1 MIEIICNKD
10 DSDKSEKNPKDKGVS
25 IRRPK
30 NIKQIGDVS
39 SDKKIY
45 IEDYAF
51 TYINSI
57 AYNNPE
63 EEQAGVLLGELMKEG
78 TEKCVFVKG
87 VIKASLMNTSETGI
101 YFNESVWNKIYSDTE
116 KYFPDLS
123 VVGWYAIMPQVT
135 DERMARLRKL
145 HLDNFAG
152 NMKTL
157 YLVDTAK
164 KEEHFYLYE
173 NGSLKRQ
180 KGYVCFYERN
190 YEMQEYML
198 ERSEKKS
205 CEDAKTDRVVKNI
218 RNVIREKE
226 ELKEQRKNGGFM
238 YGVSA
243 FLVVV
248 IIVIGINL
256 INNYE
261 HMKHLNQSVDNLMN
275 QLEGNIDG
283 DDVRTTNADAAPAAD
298 GDDDGNA
305 IKVNKL
311 SGDVYPTESIST
323 GNTGS
328 ASKNDTGISRN
339 DDAGKN
345 DNNTQNGSQND
356 SQNSSQNSGQNT
368 AGTAAEASSVDISG
382 GQGSDDDN
390 TDSFVPADSSNS
402 SSSDNNNVPAGNYST
417 YTVKSGDTL
426 MGICKRHYGTTTK
439 YTEVMQ
445 YNGLSDSNVLYIG
458 QEIKL
463 PD

>member
-10 DSDKSEKNPKDKGVS
+10 DSDKSEENPKDNNTC

-39 SDKKIY
+39 SDKRIY

-57 AYNNPE
+57 AYNSPQ
-63 EEQAGVLLGELMKEG
+63 EEQAGVLLGELAKEG
-78 TEKCVFVKG
+78 NERCVFVKG
-87 VIKASLMNTSETGI
+87 VIKAALGDTLDTGI
-101 YFNESVWNKIYSDTE
+101 YFNENIWNKIYSDTE

-123 VVGWYAIMPQVT
+123 VVGWFAVMPEVT
-135 DERMARLRKL
+135 DERMARLKKL

-157 YLVDTAK
+157 YLVDTVE

-173 NGSLKRQ
+173 NGTLKRQ

-205 CEDAKTDRVVKNI
+205 CEDASDDRVIRNI

-226 ELKEQRKNGGFM
+226 ELKEQRKSGSFM

-256 INNYE
+256 MNNYE
-261 HMKHLNQSVDNLMN
+261 KMRRLNQSVDNLMN
-275 QLEGNIDG
+275 QLEGNERGGQDG
-283 DDVRTTNADAAPAAD
+283 DDNGVRDSEAS
-298 GDDDGNA
+298 GDISVDGNA
-305 IKVNKL
+305 IKVNRL
-311 SGDVYPTESIST
+311 SGDVYPLEENSTSDKTERETESDNKAASETTQAISESET
-323 GNTGS
+323 D
-328 ASKNDTGISRN
+328 ASV
-339 DDAGKN
+339 
-345 DNNTQNGSQND
+345 
-356 SQNSSQNSGQNT
+356 
-368 AGTAAEASSVDISG
+368 SSVK
-382 GQGSDDDN
+382 
-390 TDSFVPADSSNS
+390 TDS
-402 SSSDNNNVPAGNYST
+402 YSM
-417 YTVKSGDTL
+417 YTVKQGDTL
-426 MGICKRHYGTTTK
+426 MGICKRYYGTTTK
-439 YTEVMQ
+439 YQEVMQ
-445 YNGLSDSNVLYIG
+445 YNGLDDSDMLYIG
-458 QEIKL
+458 QQIKL
-463 PD
+463 PE

>member
-10 DSDKSEKNPKDKGVS
+10 DSDKSEENPKDNNTC

-57 AYNNPE
+57 AYNSPQ
-63 EEQAGVLLGELMKEG
+63 EEQAGVLLGELAKEG
-78 TEKCVFVKG
+78 NERCVFVKG
-87 VIKASLMNTSETGI
+87 VIKAALGDTSDTGI
-101 YFNESVWNKIYSDTE
+101 YFNENIWNKIYSDTE

-123 VVGWYAIMPQVT
+123 VVGWFAVMPEVT
-135 DERMARLRKL
+135 DERMARLKKL

-157 YLVDTAK
+157 YLVDTVE

-173 NGSLKRQ
+173 NGTLKRQ

-205 CEDAKTDRVVKNI
+205 CEDASDDRVIRNI

-226 ELKEQRKNGGFM
+226 ELKEQRKSGSFM

-256 INNYE
+256 MNNYE
-261 HMKHLNQSVDNLMN
+261 KMRRLNQSVDNLMN
-275 QLEGNIDG
+275 QLEGNERGGQDG
-283 DDVRTTNADAAPAAD
+283 DDNGVHDSEAS
-298 GDDDGNA
+298 GDISVDGNA
-305 IKVNKL
+305 IKVNRL
-311 SGDVYPTESIST
+311 SGDVYPLEENSTSDKTERETETDNKAASETTQAISESET
-323 GNTGS
+323 D
-328 ASKNDTGISRN
+328 ASV
-339 DDAGKN
+339 
-345 DNNTQNGSQND
+345 
-356 SQNSSQNSGQNT
+356 
-368 AGTAAEASSVDISG
+368 SSVK
-382 GQGSDDDN
+382 
-390 TDSFVPADSSNS
+390 TDS
-402 SSSDNNNVPAGNYST
+402 YSM
-417 YTVKSGDTL
+417 YTVKQGDTL
-426 MGICKRHYGTTTK
+426 MGICKRYYGTTTK
-439 YTEVMQ
+439 YQEVMQ
-445 YNGLSDSNVLYIG
+445 YNGLDDSDMLYIG
-458 QEIKL
+458 QQIKL
-463 PD
+463 PE

>member
-10 DSDKSEKNPKDKGVS
+10 DSDKSEENPKDNNTC

-57 AYNNPE
+57 AYNSPQ
-63 EEQAGVLLGELMKEG
+63 EEQAGVLLGELAKEG
-78 TEKCVFVKG
+78 NERCVFVKG
-87 VIKASLMNTSETGI
+87 VIKAALGDTSDTGI
-101 YFNESVWNKIYSDTE
+101 YFNENIWNKIYLDTE

-123 VVGWYAIMPQVT
+123 VVGWFAVMPEVT
-135 DERMARLRKL
+135 DERMARLKKL

-157 YLVDTAK
+157 YLVDTVE

-173 NGSLKRQ
+173 NGTLKRQ

-205 CEDAKTDRVVKNI
+205 CEDASDDRVIRNI

-226 ELKEQRKNGGFM
+226 ELKEQRKSGSFM

-256 INNYE
+256 MNNYE
-261 HMKHLNQSVDNLMN
+261 KMKRLNQSVDNLMN
-275 QLEGNIDG
+275 QLEGNERGGQDG
-283 DDVRTTNADAAPAAD
+283 DDNGVHDAEAS
-298 GDDDGNA
+298 GDISVDGNA
-305 IKVNKL
+305 IKVNRL
-311 SGDVYPTESIST
+311 SGDVYPLEENSTSDKTERKTESDNKAASETTQAISESET
-323 GNTGS
+323 
-328 ASKNDTGISRN
+328 DTSV
-339 DDAGKN
+339 
-345 DNNTQNGSQND
+345 
-356 SQNSSQNSGQNT
+356 
-368 AGTAAEASSVDISG
+368 SSVK
-382 GQGSDDDN
+382 
-390 TDSFVPADSSNS
+390 TDS
-402 SSSDNNNVPAGNYST
+402 YSM
-417 YTVKSGDTL
+417 YTVKQGDTL
-426 MGICKRHYGTTTK
+426 MGICKRYYGTTTK
-439 YTEVMQ
+439 YQEVMQ
-445 YNGLSDSNVLYIG
+445 YNGLDDSDMLYIG
-458 QEIKL
+458 QQIKL
-463 PD
+463 PE

>member
-1 MIEIICNKD
+1 MEEDMIEIICNKD
-10 DSDKSEKNPKDKGVS
+10 DSDKSEENPKDNNTC

-57 AYNNPE
+57 AYNSPQ
-63 EEQAGVLLGELMKEG
+63 EEQAGVLLGELAKEG
-78 TEKCVFVKG
+78 NERCVFVKG
-87 VIKASLMNTSETGI
+87 VIKAALGDTSDTGI
-101 YFNESVWNKIYSDTE
+101 YFNENIWNKIYSDTE

-123 VVGWYAIMPQVT
+123 VVGWFAVMPEVT
-135 DERMARLRKL
+135 DERMARLKKL

-157 YLVDTAK
+157 YLVDTVE

-173 NGSLKRQ
+173 NGTLKRQ

-205 CEDAKTDRVVKNI
+205 CEDASDDRVIRNI

-226 ELKEQRKNGGFM
+226 ELKEQRKSGSFM

-256 INNYE
+256 MNNYE
-261 HMKHLNQSVDNLMN
+261 KMKRLNQSVDNLMN
-275 QLEGNIDG
+275 QLEGNERGGQDG
-283 DDVRTTNADAAPAAD
+283 DDNGVHDSEASGDISVD
-298 GDDDGNA
+298 GDA
-305 IKVNKL
+305 IKVNRL
-311 SGDVYPTESIST
+311 SGDVYPLEENSTSDKTERET
-323 GNTGS
+323 
-328 ASKNDTGISRN
+328 
-339 DDAGKN
+339 
-345 DNNTQNGSQND
+345 
-356 SQNSSQNSGQNT
+356 
-368 AGTAAEASSVDISG
+368 V
-382 GQGSDDDN
+382 
-390 TDSFVPADSSNS
+390 
-402 SSSDNNNVPAGNYST
+402 SDNNAASETTQAISESETDASVSSVKIDSYSM
-417 YTVKSGDTL
+417 YTVKQGDTL
-426 MGICKRHYGTTTK
+426 MGICKRYYGTTTK
-439 YTEVMQ
+439 YQEVMQ
-445 YNGLSDSNVLYIG
+445 YNGLDDRDMLYIG
-458 QEIKL
+458 QQIKL
-463 PD
+463 PE

>member
-10 DSDKSEKNPKDKGVS
+10 DSDKSEENPKDNNTC

-57 AYNNPE
+57 AYNSPQ
-63 EEQAGVLLGELMKEG
+63 EEQAGVLLGELAKEG
-78 TEKCVFVKG
+78 NERCVFVKG
-87 VIKASLMNTSETGI
+87 VIKAALGDTSDTGI
-101 YFNESVWNKIYSDTE
+101 YFNENIWNKIYSDTE

-123 VVGWYAIMPQVT
+123 VVGWFAVMPEVT
-135 DERMARLRKL
+135 DERMARLKKL

-157 YLVDTAK
+157 YLVDTVE

-173 NGSLKRQ
+173 NGTLKRQ

-205 CEDAKTDRVVKNI
+205 CEDASDDRVIRNI

-226 ELKEQRKNGGFM
+226 ELKEQRKSGSFM

-256 INNYE
+256 MNNYE
-261 HMKHLNQSVDNLMN
+261 KMRRLNQSVDNLMN
-275 QLEGNIDG
+275 QLEGNERGGQDG
-283 DDVRTTNADAAPAAD
+283 DDNGVRDSEAS
-298 GDDDGNA
+298 GDISVDGNA
-305 IKVNKL
+305 IKVNRL
-311 SGDVYPTESIST
+311 SGDVYPLEENSTSDKTERET
-323 GNTGS
+323 
-328 ASKNDTGISRN
+328 
-339 DDAGKN
+339 
-345 DNNTQNGSQND
+345 
-356 SQNSSQNSGQNT
+356 
-368 AGTAAEASSVDISG
+368 E
-382 GQGSDDDN
+382 
-390 TDSFVPADSSNS
+390 
-402 SSSDNNNVPAGNYST
+402 SDNNAASETTQAISETETDASVSSVKTDSYSM
-417 YTVKSGDTL
+417 YTVKQGDTL
-426 MGICKRHYGTTTK
+426 MGICKRYYGTTTK
-439 YTEVMQ
+439 YQEVMQ
-445 YNGLSDSNVLYIG
+445 YNGLDDSDMLYIG
-458 QEIKL
+458 QQIKL
-463 PD
+463 PE

>member
-10 DSDKSEKNPKDKGVS
+10 DSDKSEENPKDNNTC

-57 AYNNPE
+57 AYNSPQ
-63 EEQAGVLLGELMKEG
+63 EEQAGVLLGELAKEG
-78 TEKCVFVKG
+78 NERCVFVKG
-87 VIKASLMNTSETGI
+87 VIKAALGDTSDTGI
-101 YFNESVWNKIYSDTE
+101 YFNENIWNKIYSDTE

-123 VVGWYAIMPQVT
+123 VVGWFAVMPEVT
-135 DERMARLRKL
+135 DERMARLKKL

-157 YLVDTAK
+157 YLVDTVE

-173 NGSLKRQ
+173 NGTLKRQ

-205 CEDAKTDRVVKNI
+205 FGEAAEGRVIRKI

-226 ELKEQRKNGGFM
+226 ELKEQRKSGSFM

-256 INNYE
+256 MNNYE
-261 HMKHLNQSVDNLMN
+261 KMRRLNQSVDNLMN
-275 QLEGNIDG
+275 QLEGNERGGQDG
-283 DDVRTTNADAAPAAD
+283 DDNGVHDSEAS
-298 GDDDGNA
+298 GDISVDGNA
-305 IKVNKL
+305 IKVNRL
-311 SGDVYPTESIST
+311 SGDVYPLEENSTSDKTERETESDNKAASETTQAISESET
-323 GNTGS
+323 D
-328 ASKNDTGISRN
+328 ASV
-339 DDAGKN
+339 
-345 DNNTQNGSQND
+345 
-356 SQNSSQNSGQNT
+356 
-368 AGTAAEASSVDISG
+368 SSVK
-382 GQGSDDDN
+382 
-390 TDSFVPADSSNS
+390 TDS
-402 SSSDNNNVPAGNYST
+402 YSM
-417 YTVKSGDTL
+417 YTVKQGDTL
-426 MGICKRHYGTTTK
+426 MGICKRYYGTTTK
-439 YTEVMQ
+439 YQEVMQ
-445 YNGLSDSNVLYIG
+445 YNGLDDSDMLYIG
-458 QEIKL
+458 QQIKL
-463 PD
+463 PE

>member
-10 DSDKSEKNPKDKGVS
+10 DSDKSEENPKDNNTC

-57 AYNNPE
+57 AYNSPQ
-63 EEQAGVLLGELMKEG
+63 EEQAGVLLGELAKEG
-78 TEKCVFVKG
+78 NERCVFVKG
-87 VIKASLMNTSETGI
+87 VIKAALGDTSDTGI
-101 YFNESVWNKIYSDTE
+101 YFNENIWNKIYSDTE

-123 VVGWYAIMPQVT
+123 VVGWFAVMPEVT
-135 DERMARLRKL
+135 DERMARLKKL

-157 YLVDTAK
+157 YLVDTVE

-173 NGSLKRQ
+173 NGTLKRQ

-205 CEDAKTDRVVKNI
+205 CEDASDDRVIRNI

-226 ELKEQRKNGGFM
+226 ELKEQRKSGSFM

-256 INNYE
+256 MNNYE
-261 HMKHLNQSVDNLMN
+261 KMRRLNQSVDNLMN
-275 QLEGNIDG
+275 QLEGNERGGQDG
-283 DDVRTTNADAAPAAD
+283 DDNGVHDSEAS
-298 GDDDGNA
+298 GDISVDGNA
-305 IKVNKL
+305 IKVNRL
-311 SGDVYPTESIST
+311 SGDVYPLEENSTSDKTERET
-323 GNTGS
+323 ET
-328 ASKNDTGISRN
+328 
-339 DDAGKN
+339 
-345 DNNTQNGSQND
+345 DNK
-356 SQNSSQNSGQNT
+356 
-368 AGTAAEASSVDISG
+368 ASSETTQAISE
-382 GQGSDDDN
+382 SETDASVSSVK
-390 TDSFVPADSSNS
+390 TDS
-402 SSSDNNNVPAGNYST
+402 YSM
-417 YTVKSGDTL
+417 YTVKQGDTL
-426 MGICKRHYGTTTK
+426 MGICKRYYGTTTK
-439 YTEVMQ
+439 YQEVMQ
-445 YNGLSDSNVLYIG
+445 YNGLDDSDMLYIG
-458 QEIKL
+458 QQIKL
-463 PD
+463 PE

>member
-10 DSDKSEKNPKDKGVS
+10 DSDKSEENPKDNNTC

-57 AYNNPE
+57 AYNSPQ
-63 EEQAGVLLGELMKEG
+63 EEQAGVLLGELAKEG
-78 TEKCVFVKG
+78 NERCVFVKG
-87 VIKASLMNTSETGI
+87 VIKAALGDTSDTGI
-101 YFNESVWNKIYSDTE
+101 YFNENIWNKIYSDTE

-123 VVGWYAIMPQVT
+123 VVGWFAVMPEVT
-135 DERMARLRKL
+135 DERMARLKKL

-157 YLVDTAK
+157 YLVDTVE

-173 NGSLKRQ
+173 NGTLKRQ

-205 CEDAKTDRVVKNI
+205 CEDASDDRVIRNI

-226 ELKEQRKNGGFM
+226 ELKEQRKSGSFM

-256 INNYE
+256 MNNYE
-261 HMKHLNQSVDNLMN
+261 KMRRLNKSVDNLMN
-275 QLEGNIDG
+275 QLEGNERGGQDG
-283 DDVRTTNADAAPAAD
+283 DDNGVHDSEAS
-298 GDDDGNA
+298 GDISVDGNA
-305 IKVNKL
+305 IKVNRL
-311 SGDVYPTESIST
+311 SGDVYPLEENSTSDKTERETESDNKAASETTQAISESET
-323 GNTGS
+323 D
-328 ASKNDTGISRN
+328 ASV
-339 DDAGKN
+339 
-345 DNNTQNGSQND
+345 
-356 SQNSSQNSGQNT
+356 
-368 AGTAAEASSVDISG
+368 SSVK
-382 GQGSDDDN
+382 
-390 TDSFVPADSSNS
+390 TDS
-402 SSSDNNNVPAGNYST
+402 YSM
-417 YTVKSGDTL
+417 YTVKQGDTL
-426 MGICKRHYGTTTK
+426 MGICKRYYGTTTK
-439 YTEVMQ
+439 YQEVMQ
-445 YNGLSDSNVLYIG
+445 YNGLDDRDMLYIG
-458 QEIKL
+458 QQIKL
-463 PD
+463 PE

>member
-10 DSDKSEKNPKDKGVS
+10 DSDKSEENPKDNNTC

-57 AYNNPE
+57 AYNSPQ
-63 EEQAGVLLGELMKEG
+63 EEQAGVLLGELAKEG
-78 TEKCVFVKG
+78 NERCVFVKG
-87 VIKASLMNTSETGI
+87 VIKAALGDTSDTGI
-101 YFNESVWNKIYSDTE
+101 YFNENIWNKIYSDTE

-123 VVGWYAIMPQVT
+123 VVGWFAVMPEVT
-135 DERMARLRKL
+135 DERMARLKKL

-157 YLVDTAK
+157 YLVDTVE

-173 NGSLKRQ
+173 NGTLKRQ

-205 CEDAKTDRVVKNI
+205 CEDASDDRVIRNI

-226 ELKEQRKNGGFM
+226 ELKEQRKSGSFM

-256 INNYE
+256 MNNYE
-261 HMKHLNQSVDNLMN
+261 KMKRLNQSVDNLMN
-275 QLEGNIDG
+275 QLEGNERGGQDG
-283 DDVRTTNADAAPAAD
+283 DDNGVHDSEAS
-298 GDDDGNA
+298 GDISVDGNA
-305 IKVNKL
+305 IKVNRL
-311 SGDVYPTESIST
+311 SGDVYPLEEKSTSDKTEKETESDNKAAFETTQAISESET
-323 GNTGS
+323 D
-328 ASKNDTGISRN
+328 ASV
-339 DDAGKN
+339 
-345 DNNTQNGSQND
+345 
-356 SQNSSQNSGQNT
+356 
-368 AGTAAEASSVDISG
+368 SSVK
-382 GQGSDDDN
+382 
-390 TDSFVPADSSNS
+390 TDS
-402 SSSDNNNVPAGNYST
+402 YSM
-417 YTVKSGDTL
+417 YTVKQGDTL
-426 MGICKRHYGTTTK
+426 MGICKRYYGTTTK
-439 YTEVMQ
+439 YQEVMQ
-445 YNGLSDSNVLYIG
+445 YNGLDDSDMLYIG
-458 QEIKL
+458 QQIKL
-463 PD
+463 PE

>member
-10 DSDKSEKNPKDKGVS
+10 DSDKSEENPKDNNTC

-57 AYNNPE
+57 AYNSPQ
-63 EEQAGVLLGELMKEG
+63 EEQAGVLLGELAKEG
-78 TEKCVFVKG
+78 NERCVFVKG
-87 VIKASLMNTSETGI
+87 VIKAALGDTSDTGI
-101 YFNESVWNKIYSDTE
+101 YFNENIWNKIYSDTE

-123 VVGWYAIMPQVT
+123 VVGWFAVMPEVT
-135 DERMARLRKL
+135 DERMARLKKL

-157 YLVDTAK
+157 YLVDTVE

-173 NGSLKRQ
+173 NGTLKRQ

-205 CEDAKTDRVVKNI
+205 CEDASDDRVIRNI

-226 ELKEQRKNGGFM
+226 ELKEQRKSGSFM

-248 IIVIGINL
+248 IIVIGINFM
-256 INNYE
+256 NNYE
-261 HMKHLNQSVDNLMN
+261 KMKRLNQSVDNLMN
-275 QLEGNIDG
+275 QLEGNERGGQDG
-283 DDVRTTNADAAPAAD
+283 DDNGVHDSEAS
-298 GDDDGNA
+298 GDISVDGNA
-305 IKVNKL
+305 IKVNRL
-311 SGDVYPTESIST
+311 SGDVYPLEENSTSDKTERETETDNKAASETTQAISESET
-323 GNTGS
+323 D
-328 ASKNDTGISRN
+328 ASV
-339 DDAGKN
+339 
-345 DNNTQNGSQND
+345 
-356 SQNSSQNSGQNT
+356 
-368 AGTAAEASSVDISG
+368 SSVK
-382 GQGSDDDN
+382 
-390 TDSFVPADSSNS
+390 TDS
-402 SSSDNNNVPAGNYST
+402 YSM
-417 YTVKSGDTL
+417 YTVKQGDTL
-426 MGICKRHYGTTTK
+426 MGICKRYYGTTTK
-439 YTEVMQ
+439 YQEVMQ
-445 YNGLSDSNVLYIG
+445 YNGLDDSDMLYIG
-458 QEIKL
+458 QQIKL
-463 PD
+463 PE

>member
-1 MIEIICNKD
+1 MEEDMIEIICNKD
-10 DSDKSEKNPKDKGVS
+10 DSDKSEENPKDNNTC

-57 AYNNPE
+57 AYNSPQ
-63 EEQAGVLLGELMKEG
+63 EEQAGVLLGELAKEG
-78 TEKCVFVKG
+78 NERCVFVKG
-87 VIKASLMNTSETGI
+87 VIKAALGDTSDTGI
-101 YFNESVWNKIYSDTE
+101 YFNENIWNKIYSDTE

-123 VVGWYAIMPQVT
+123 VVGWFAVMPEVT
-135 DERMARLRKL
+135 DERMARLKKL

-157 YLVDTAK
+157 YLVDTVE

-173 NGSLKRQ
+173 NGTLKRQ

-205 CEDAKTDRVVKNI
+205 CEDASDDRVIRNI

-226 ELKEQRKNGGFM
+226 ELKEQRKSGSFM

-256 INNYE
+256 MNNYE
-261 HMKHLNQSVDNLMN
+261 KMKRLNQSVDNLMN
-275 QLEGNIDG
+275 QLEGNERGGQDG
-283 DDVRTTNADAAPAAD
+283 DDNGVHDSEASGDISVD
-298 GDDDGNA
+298 GDA
-305 IKVNKL
+305 IKVNRL
-311 SGDVYPTESIST
+311 SGDVYPLEENSTSDKTERETESDNKAASETTQAISESET
-323 GNTGS
+323 D
-328 ASKNDTGISRN
+328 ASV
-339 DDAGKN
+339 
-345 DNNTQNGSQND
+345 
-356 SQNSSQNSGQNT
+356 
-368 AGTAAEASSVDISG
+368 SSVK
-382 GQGSDDDN
+382 
-390 TDSFVPADSSNS
+390 TDS
-402 SSSDNNNVPAGNYST
+402 YSM
-417 YTVKSGDTL
+417 YTVKQGDTL
-426 MGICKRHYGTTTK
+426 MGICKRYYGTTTK
-439 YTEVMQ
+439 YQEVMQ
-445 YNGLSDSNVLYIG
+445 YNGLDDRDMLYIG
-458 QEIKL
+458 QQIKL
-463 PD
+463 PE

>member
-1 MIEIICNKD
+1 MEEDMIEIICNKD
-10 DSDKSEKNPKDKGVS
+10 DSDKSEENPKDNNTC

-57 AYNNPE
+57 AYNSPQ
-63 EEQAGVLLGELMKEG
+63 EEQAGVLLGELAKEG
-78 TEKCVFVKG
+78 NERCVFVKG
-87 VIKASLMNTSETGI
+87 VIKAALGDTSDTGI
-101 YFNESVWNKIYSDTE
+101 YFNENIWNKIYSDTE

-123 VVGWYAIMPQVT
+123 VVGWFAVMPEVT
-135 DERMARLRKL
+135 DERMARLKKL

-157 YLVDTAK
+157 YLVDTVE

-173 NGSLKRQ
+173 NGTLKRQ

-205 CEDAKTDRVVKNI
+205 CEDASDDRVIRNI

-226 ELKEQRKNGGFM
+226 ELKEQRKSGSFM

-256 INNYE
+256 MNNYE
-261 HMKHLNQSVDNLMN
+261 KMRRLNQSVDNLMN
-275 QLEGNIDG
+275 QLEGNERGGQDG
-283 DDVRTTNADAAPAAD
+283 DDNGVHDSEAS
-298 GDDDGNA
+298 GDISVDGNA
-305 IKVNKL
+305 IKVNRL
-311 SGDVYPTESIST
+311 SGDVYPLEENSTSDKTERET
-323 GNTGS
+323 
-328 ASKNDTGISRN
+328 
-339 DDAGKN
+339 
-345 DNNTQNGSQND
+345 
-356 SQNSSQNSGQNT
+356 
-368 AGTAAEASSVDISG
+368 E
-382 GQGSDDDN
+382 
-390 TDSFVPADSSNS
+390 
-402 SSSDNNNVPAGNYST
+402 SDNNAASETTQAISESETDASVSSVKTDSYSM
-417 YTVKSGDTL
+417 YTVKQGDTL
-426 MGICKRHYGTTTK
+426 MGICKRYYGTTTK
-439 YTEVMQ
+439 YQEVMQ
-445 YNGLSDSNVLYIG
+445 YNGLDDSNMLYIG
-458 QEIKL
+458 QQIKL
-463 PD
+463 PE

>member
-10 DSDKSEKNPKDKGVS
+10 DSDKSEENPKDNNTC

-57 AYNNPE
+57 AYNSPQ
-63 EEQAGVLLGELMKEG
+63 EEQAGVLLGELAKEG
-78 TEKCVFVKG
+78 NERCVFVKG
-87 VIKASLMNTSETGI
+87 VIKAALGDTSDTGI
-101 YFNESVWNKIYSDTE
+101 YFNENIWNKIYSDTE

-123 VVGWYAIMPQVT
+123 VVGWFAVMPEVT
-135 DERMARLRKL
+135 DERMARLKKL

-157 YLVDTAK
+157 YLVDTVE

-173 NGSLKRQ
+173 NGTLKRQ

-205 CEDAKTDRVVKNI
+205 CEDASDDRVIRNI

-226 ELKEQRKNGGFM
+226 ELKEQRKSGSFM

-256 INNYE
+256 MNNYE
-261 HMKHLNQSVDNLMN
+261 KMKRLNQSVDNLMN
-275 QLEGNIDG
+275 QLEGNERGGQDG
-283 DDVRTTNADAAPAAD
+283 DDNGVHDSEAS
-298 GDDDGNA
+298 GDISVDGNA
-305 IKVNKL
+305 IKVNRL
-311 SGDVYPTESIST
+311 SGDVYPLEENSTSDKTERETESENKAASETTQAISESET
-323 GNTGS
+323 D
-328 ASKNDTGISRN
+328 ASV
-339 DDAGKN
+339 
-345 DNNTQNGSQND
+345 
-356 SQNSSQNSGQNT
+356 
-368 AGTAAEASSVDISG
+368 SSVK
-382 GQGSDDDN
+382 
-390 TDSFVPADSSNS
+390 TDS
-402 SSSDNNNVPAGNYST
+402 YSM
-417 YTVKSGDTL
+417 YTVKQGDTL
-426 MGICKRHYGTTTK
+426 MGICKRYYGTTTK
-439 YTEVMQ
+439 YQEVMQ
-445 YNGLSDSNVLYIG
+445 YNGLDDSDMLYIG
-458 QEIKL
+458 QQIKL
-463 PD
+463 PE

>member
-10 DSDKSEKNPKDKGVS
+10 DSDKSEENPKDNNTC

-57 AYNNPE
+57 AYNSPQ
-63 EEQAGVLLGELMKEG
+63 EEQAGVLLGELAKEG
-78 TEKCVFVKG
+78 NERCVFVKG
-87 VIKASLMNTSETGI
+87 VIKAALGDTSDTGI
-101 YFNESVWNKIYSDTE
+101 YFNENIWNKIYSDTE

-123 VVGWYAIMPQVT
+123 VVGWFAVMPEVT
-135 DERMARLRKL
+135 DERMARLKKL

-157 YLVDTAK
+157 YLVDTVE

-173 NGSLKRQ
+173 NGTLKRQ

-205 CEDAKTDRVVKNI
+205 CEDASDDRVIRNI

-226 ELKEQRKNGGFM
+226 ELKEQRKSGSFM

-256 INNYE
+256 MNNYE
-261 HMKHLNQSVDNLMN
+261 KMRRLNQSVDNLMN
-275 QLEGNIDG
+275 QLEGNERGGQDEDDNGVHDSEASG
-283 DDVRTTNADAAPAAD
+283 DISV
-298 GDDDGNA
+298 DGNA
-305 IKVNKL
+305 IKVNRL
-311 SGDVYPTESIST
+311 SGDVYPLEENSTSDKTERETESENKAASETTQAISESET
-323 GNTGS
+323 D
-328 ASKNDTGISRN
+328 ASV
-339 DDAGKN
+339 
-345 DNNTQNGSQND
+345 
-356 SQNSSQNSGQNT
+356 
-368 AGTAAEASSVDISG
+368 SSVK
-382 GQGSDDDN
+382 
-390 TDSFVPADSSNS
+390 TDS
-402 SSSDNNNVPAGNYST
+402 YSM
-417 YTVKSGDTL
+417 YTVKQGDTL
-426 MGICKRHYGTTTK
+426 MGICKRYYGTTTK
-439 YTEVMQ
+439 YQEVMQ
-445 YNGLSDSNVLYIG
+445 YNGLDDSDMLYIG
-458 QEIKL
+458 QQIKL
-463 PD
+463 PE

>member
-10 DSDKSEKNPKDKGVS
+10 DSDKSEENPKDNNTC

-57 AYNNPE
+57 AYNSPQ
-63 EEQAGVLLGELMKEG
+63 EEQAGVLLGELAKEG
-78 TEKCVFVKG
+78 NERCVFVKG
-87 VIKASLMNTSETGI
+87 VIKAALGDTSDTGI
-101 YFNESVWNKIYSDTE
+101 YFNENIWNKIYSDTE

-123 VVGWYAIMPQVT
+123 VVGWFAVMPEVT
-135 DERMARLRKL
+135 DERMARLKKL

-157 YLVDTAK
+157 YLVDTVE

-173 NGSLKRQ
+173 NGTLKRQ

-205 CEDAKTDRVVKNI
+205 CEDASDDRVIRNI

-226 ELKEQRKNGGFM
+226 ELKEQRKSGSFM

-256 INNYE
+256 MNNYE
-261 HMKHLNQSVDNLMN
+261 KMRRLNQSVDNLMN
-275 QLEGNIDG
+275 QLEGNERGGQDG
-283 DDVRTTNADAAPAAD
+283 DDNGVHDSEAS
-298 GDDDGNA
+298 GDISVDGNA
-305 IKVNKL
+305 IKVNRL
-311 SGDVYPTESIST
+311 SGDVYPLEENSTSDKTERETESDNKAASET
-323 GNTGS
+323 TQALSES
-328 ASKNDTGISRN
+328 AT
-339 DDAGKN
+339 DA
-345 DNNTQNGSQND
+345 SV
-356 SQNSSQNSGQNT
+356 
-368 AGTAAEASSVDISG
+368 SSVK
-382 GQGSDDDN
+382 
-390 TDSFVPADSSNS
+390 TDS
-402 SSSDNNNVPAGNYST
+402 YSM
-417 YTVKSGDTL
+417 YTVKQGDTL
-426 MGICKRHYGTTTK
+426 MGICKRYYGTTTK
-439 YTEVMQ
+439 YQEVMQ
-445 YNGLSDSNVLYIG
+445 YNGLDDRDMLYIG
-458 QEIKL
+458 QQIKL
-463 PD
+463 PE

>member
-1 MIEIICNKD
+1 MEEDMIEIICNKD
-10 DSDKSEKNPKDKGVS
+10 DSDKSEENPKDNNTC

-57 AYNNPE
+57 AYNSPQ
-63 EEQAGVLLGELMKEG
+63 EEQAGVLLGELAKEG
-78 TEKCVFVKG
+78 NERCVFVKG
-87 VIKASLMNTSETGI
+87 VIKAALGDTSDTGI
-101 YFNESVWNKIYSDTE
+101 YFNENIWNKIYSDTE

-123 VVGWYAIMPQVT
+123 VVGWFAVMPEVT
-135 DERMARLRKL
+135 DERMARLKKL

-157 YLVDTAK
+157 YLVDTVE

-173 NGSLKRQ
+173 NGTLKRQ

-205 CEDAKTDRVVKNI
+205 CEDASDDRVIRNI

-226 ELKEQRKNGGFM
+226 ELKEQRKSGSFM

-256 INNYE
+256 MNNYE
-261 HMKHLNQSVDNLMN
+261 KMKRLNQSVDNLMN
-275 QLEGNIDG
+275 QLEGNERGGQDEDDNGVYDSEASG
-283 DDVRTTNADAAPAAD
+283 DISV
-298 GDDDGNA
+298 DGNA
-305 IKVNKL
+305 IKVNRL
-311 SGDVYPTESIST
+311 SGDVYPLEENSTSDKTERET
-323 GNTGS
+323 
-328 ASKNDTGISRN
+328 
-339 DDAGKN
+339 
-345 DNNTQNGSQND
+345 
-356 SQNSSQNSGQNT
+356 
-368 AGTAAEASSVDISG
+368 V
-382 GQGSDDDN
+382 
-390 TDSFVPADSSNS
+390 
-402 SSSDNNNVPAGNYST
+402 SDNNAASETTQAISESETDASVSSVKTDSYSM
-417 YTVKSGDTL
+417 YTVKQGDTL
-426 MGICKRHYGTTTK
+426 MGICKRYYGTTTK
-439 YTEVMQ
+439 YQEVMQ
-445 YNGLSDSNVLYIG
+445 YNGLDDRDMLYIG
-458 QEIKL
+458 QQIKL
-463 PD
+463 PE

>member
-10 DSDKSEKNPKDKGVS
+10 DSDKSEENPKDNNTC

-57 AYNNPE
+57 AYNSPQ
-63 EEQAGVLLGELMKEG
+63 EEQAGVLLGELAKEG
-78 TEKCVFVKG
+78 NERCVFVKG
-87 VIKASLMNTSETGI
+87 VIKAALGDTSDTGI
-101 YFNESVWNKIYSDTE
+101 YFNENIWNKIYSDTE

-123 VVGWYAIMPQVT
+123 VVGWFAVMPEVT
-135 DERMARLRKL
+135 DERMARLKKL

-157 YLVDTAK
+157 YLVDTVE

-173 NGSLKRQ
+173 NGTLKRQ

-205 CEDAKTDRVVKNI
+205 CEDASDDRVIRNI

-226 ELKEQRKNGGFM
+226 ELKEQRKSGSFM

-256 INNYE
+256 MNNYE
-261 HMKHLNQSVDNLMN
+261 KMRRLNQSVDNLMN
-275 QLEGNIDG
+275 QLEGNERGGQDG
-283 DDVRTTNADAAPAAD
+283 DDNGVHDSEAS
-298 GDDDGNA
+298 GDISVDGNA
-305 IKVNKL
+305 IKVNRL
-311 SGDVYPTESIST
+311 SGDVYPLEENSTSDKTERKTETDNKAASETTQAISESET
-323 GNTGS
+323 D
-328 ASKNDTGISRN
+328 ASV
-339 DDAGKN
+339 
-345 DNNTQNGSQND
+345 
-356 SQNSSQNSGQNT
+356 
-368 AGTAAEASSVDISG
+368 SSVK
-382 GQGSDDDN
+382 
-390 TDSFVPADSSNS
+390 TDS
-402 SSSDNNNVPAGNYST
+402 YSM
-417 YTVKSGDTL
+417 YTVKQGDTL
-426 MGICKRHYGTTTK
+426 MGICKRYYGTTTK
-439 YTEVMQ
+439 YQEVMQ
-445 YNGLSDSNVLYIG
+445 YNGLDDSDMLYIG
-458 QEIKL
+458 QQIKL
-463 PD
+463 PE

>member
-10 DSDKSEKNPKDKGVS
+10 DSDKSEENPKDNNTC

-57 AYNNPE
+57 AYNSPQ
-63 EEQAGVLLGELMKEG
+63 EEQAGVLLGELAKEG
-78 TEKCVFVKG
+78 NERCVFVKG
-87 VIKASLMNTSETGI
+87 VIKAALGDTSDTGI
-101 YFNESVWNKIYSDTE
+101 YFNENIWNKIYSDTE

-123 VVGWYAIMPQVT
+123 VVGWFAVMPEVT
-135 DERMARLRKL
+135 DERMARLKKL

-157 YLVDTAK
+157 YLVDTVE

-173 NGSLKRQ
+173 NGTLKRQ

-205 CEDAKTDRVVKNI
+205 CEDASDDRVIRNI

-226 ELKEQRKNGGFM
+226 ELKEQRKSGSFM

-256 INNYE
+256 MNNYE
-261 HMKHLNQSVDNLMN
+261 KMKRLNQSVDNLMN
-275 QLEGNIDG
+275 QLEGNERGGQDEDDNGVHDSEASG
-283 DDVRTTNADAAPAAD
+283 DISV
-298 GDDDGNA
+298 DGNA
-305 IKVNKL
+305 IKVNRL
-311 SGDVYPTESIST
+311 SGDVYPLEENSTSDKTERET
-323 GNTGS
+323 
-328 ASKNDTGISRN
+328 
-339 DDAGKN
+339 
-345 DNNTQNGSQND
+345 
-356 SQNSSQNSGQNT
+356 
-368 AGTAAEASSVDISG
+368 V
-382 GQGSDDDN
+382 
-390 TDSFVPADSSNS
+390 
-402 SSSDNNNVPAGNYST
+402 SDNNAASETTQAISESETDASVSSVKTDSYSM
-417 YTVKSGDTL
+417 YTVKQGDTL
-426 MGICKRHYGTTTK
+426 MGICKRYYGTTTI
-439 YTEVMQ
+439 YQEVMQ
-445 YNGLSDSNVLYIG
+445 YNGLDDRDMLYIG
-458 QEIKL
+458 QQIKL
-463 PD
+463 PE

>member
-10 DSDKSEKNPKDKGVS
+10 DSDKSEENPKDNNTC

-57 AYNNPE
+57 AYNSPQ
-63 EEQAGVLLGELMKEG
+63 EEQAGVLLGELVKEG
-78 TEKCVFVKG
+78 NERCVFVKG
-87 VIKASLMNTSETGI
+87 VIKAALGDTSDTGI
-101 YFNESVWNKIYSDTE
+101 YFNENIWNKIYSDTE

-123 VVGWYAIMPQVT
+123 VVGWFAVMPEVT
-135 DERMARLRKL
+135 DERMARLKKL

-157 YLVDTAK
+157 YLVDTVE

-173 NGSLKRQ
+173 NGTLKRQ

-205 CEDAKTDRVVKNI
+205 CEDASDDRVIRNI

-226 ELKEQRKNGGFM
+226 ELKEQRKSGSFM

-256 INNYE
+256 MNNYE
-261 HMKHLNQSVDNLMN
+261 KMRRLNQSVDNLMN
-275 QLEGNIDG
+275 QLEGNERGGQDG
-283 DDVRTTNADAAPAAD
+283 DDNGVHDSEAS
-298 GDDDGNA
+298 GDISVDGNA
-305 IKVNKL
+305 IKVNRL
-311 SGDVYPTESIST
+311 SGDVYPLEENSTSDKTERETESDNKAASETTQAISESET
-323 GNTGS
+323 D
-328 ASKNDTGISRN
+328 ASV
-339 DDAGKN
+339 
-345 DNNTQNGSQND
+345 
-356 SQNSSQNSGQNT
+356 
-368 AGTAAEASSVDISG
+368 SSVK
-382 GQGSDDDN
+382 
-390 TDSFVPADSSNS
+390 TDS
-402 SSSDNNNVPAGNYST
+402 YSM
-417 YTVKSGDTL
+417 YTVKQGDTL
-426 MGICKRHYGTTTK
+426 MGICKRYYGTTTK
-439 YTEVMQ
+439 YQEVMQ
-445 YNGLSDSNVLYIG
+445 YNGLDDSDMLYIG
-458 QEIKL
+458 QQIKL
-463 PD
+463 PE

>member
-10 DSDKSEKNPKDKGVS
+10 DSDKSEENPKDNNTC

-57 AYNNPE
+57 AYNSPQ
-63 EEQAGVLLGELMKEG
+63 EEQAGVLLGELAKEG
-78 TEKCVFVKG
+78 NERCVFVKG
-87 VIKASLMNTSETGI
+87 VIKAALGDTSDTGI
-101 YFNESVWNKIYSDTE
+101 YFNENIWNKIYSDTE

-123 VVGWYAIMPQVT
+123 VVGWFAVMPEVT
-135 DERMARLRKL
+135 DERMARLKKL

-157 YLVDTAK
+157 YLVDTVE

-173 NGSLKRQ
+173 NGTLKRQ

-205 CEDAKTDRVVKNI
+205 CEDASDDRVIRNI

-226 ELKEQRKNGGFM
+226 ELKEQRKSGSFM

-256 INNYE
+256 MNNYE
-261 HMKHLNQSVDNLMN
+261 KMKRLNQSVDNLMN
-275 QLEGNIDG
+275 QLEGNERGGQDG
-283 DDVRTTNADAAPAAD
+283 DDNGVHDAEASGDISVD
-298 GDDDGNA
+298 GDA
-305 IKVNKL
+305 IKVNRL
-311 SGDVYPTESIST
+311 SGDVYPLEENSTSDKTEMETMS
-323 GNTGS
+323 NNNA
-328 ASKNDTGISRN
+328 ASETTQAVSET
-339 DDAGKN
+339 DA
-345 DNNTQNGSQND
+345 SV
-356 SQNSSQNSGQNT
+356 
-368 AGTAAEASSVDISG
+368 SSVK
-382 GQGSDDDN
+382 
-390 TDSFVPADSSNS
+390 TDS
-402 SSSDNNNVPAGNYST
+402 YSM
-417 YTVKSGDTL
+417 YTVKQGDTL
-426 MGICKRHYGTTTK
+426 MGICKRYYGTTTK
-439 YTEVMQ
+439 YQEVMQ
-445 YNGLSDSNVLYIG
+445 YNGLDDRDMLYIG
-458 QEIKL
+458 QQIKL
-463 PD
+463 PE

>member
-10 DSDKSEKNPKDKGVS
+10 DSDKSEENPKDNNTC

-57 AYNNPE
+57 AYNSPQ
-63 EEQAGVLLGELMKEG
+63 EEQAGVLLGELAKE
-78 TEKCVFVKG
+78 ENERCVFVKG
-87 VIKASLMNTSETGI
+87 VIKAALGDTSDTGI
-101 YFNESVWNKIYSDTE
+101 YFNENIWNKIYSDTE

-123 VVGWYAIMPQVT
+123 VVGWFAVMPEVT
-135 DERMARLRKL
+135 DERMARLKKL

-157 YLVDTAK
+157 YLVDTVE

-173 NGSLKRQ
+173 NGTLKRQ

-205 CEDAKTDRVVKNI
+205 CEDASDDRVIRNI

-226 ELKEQRKNGGFM
+226 ELKEQRKSGSFM

-256 INNYE
+256 MNNYE
-261 HMKHLNQSVDNLMN
+261 KMRRLNQSVDNLMN
-275 QLEGNIDG
+275 QLEGNERGGQDG
-283 DDVRTTNADAAPAAD
+283 DDNGVHDSEAS
-298 GDDDGNA
+298 GDISVDGNA
-305 IKVNKL
+305 IKVNRL
-311 SGDVYPTESIST
+311 SGDVYPLEENSTSDKTERETESDNKAASETTQAISESET
-323 GNTGS
+323 D
-328 ASKNDTGISRN
+328 ASV
-339 DDAGKN
+339 
-345 DNNTQNGSQND
+345 
-356 SQNSSQNSGQNT
+356 
-368 AGTAAEASSVDISG
+368 SSVK
-382 GQGSDDDN
+382 
-390 TDSFVPADSSNS
+390 TDS
-402 SSSDNNNVPAGNYST
+402 YSM
-417 YTVKSGDTL
+417 YTVKQGDTL
-426 MGICKRHYGTTTK
+426 MGICKRYYGTTTK
-439 YTEVMQ
+439 YQEVMQ
-445 YNGLSDSNVLYIG
+445 YNGLDDSDMLYIG
-458 QEIKL
+458 QQIKL
-463 PD
+463 PE

>member
-10 DSDKSEKNPKDKGVS
+10 DSDKSEENPKDNNTC

-57 AYNNPE
+57 AYNSPQ
-63 EEQAGVLLGELMKEG
+63 EEQAGVLLGELAKEG
-78 TEKCVFVKG
+78 NERCVFVKG
-87 VIKASLMNTSETGI
+87 VIKAALGDTSDTGI
-101 YFNESVWNKIYSDTE
+101 YFNENIWNKIYSDTE

-123 VVGWYAIMPQVT
+123 VVGWFAVMPEVT
-135 DERMARLRKL
+135 DERMARLKKL

-157 YLVDTAK
+157 YLVDTVE

-173 NGSLKRQ
+173 NGTLKRQ

-205 CEDAKTDRVVKNI
+205 CEDASDDRVIRNI

-226 ELKEQRKNGGFM
+226 ELKEQRKSGSFM

-256 INNYE
+256 MNNYE
-261 HMKHLNQSVDNLMN
+261 KMKRLNQSVDNLMN
-275 QLEGNIDG
+275 QLEGNERGGQDEDDNGVRDAEASG
-283 DDVRTTNADAAPAAD
+283 DISV
-298 GDDDGNA
+298 DGNA
-305 IKVNKL
+305 IKVNRL
-311 SGDVYPTESIST
+311 SGDVYPLEENSTSDKTERETETDNKAASETTQAISESET
-323 GNTGS
+323 D
-328 ASKNDTGISRN
+328 ASV
-339 DDAGKN
+339 
-345 DNNTQNGSQND
+345 
-356 SQNSSQNSGQNT
+356 
-368 AGTAAEASSVDISG
+368 SSVK
-382 GQGSDDDN
+382 
-390 TDSFVPADSSNS
+390 TDS
-402 SSSDNNNVPAGNYST
+402 YSM
-417 YTVKSGDTL
+417 YTVKQGDTL
-426 MGICKRHYGTTTK
+426 MGICKRYYGTTTK
-439 YTEVMQ
+439 YQEVMQ
-445 YNGLSDSNVLYIG
+445 YNGLDDRDMLYIG
-458 QEIKL
+458 QQIKL
-463 PD
+463 PE

>member
-10 DSDKSEKNPKDKGVS
+10 DSDKSEENPKDNNTC

-57 AYNNPE
+57 AYNSPQ
-63 EEQAGVLLGELMKEG
+63 EEQAGVLLGELAKEG
-78 TEKCVFVKG
+78 NERCVFVKG
-87 VIKASLMNTSETGI
+87 VIKAALGDTSDTGI
-101 YFNESVWNKIYSDTE
+101 YFNENIWNKIYSDTE

-123 VVGWYAIMPQVT
+123 VVGWFAVMPEVT
-135 DERMARLRKL
+135 DERMARLKKL

-157 YLVDTAK
+157 YLVDTVE

-173 NGSLKRQ
+173 NGTLKRQ

-205 CEDAKTDRVVKNI
+205 CEDASDDRVIRNI

-226 ELKEQRKNGGFM
+226 ELKEQRKSGSFM

-256 INNYE
+256 MNNYE
-261 HMKHLNQSVDNLMN
+261 KMRRLNQSVDNLMN
-275 QLEGNIDG
+275 QLEGNERGGQDG
-283 DDVRTTNADAAPAAD
+283 DDNGVHDSEAS
-298 GDDDGNA
+298 GDISVDGNA
-305 IKVNKL
+305 IKVNRL
-311 SGDVYPTESIST
+311 SGDVYPLEEYSTSDKTERETESDNKAASETTQAISESET
-323 GNTGS
+323 D
-328 ASKNDTGISRN
+328 ASV
-339 DDAGKN
+339 
-345 DNNTQNGSQND
+345 
-356 SQNSSQNSGQNT
+356 
-368 AGTAAEASSVDISG
+368 SSVK
-382 GQGSDDDN
+382 
-390 TDSFVPADSSNS
+390 TDS
-402 SSSDNNNVPAGNYST
+402 YSM
-417 YTVKSGDTL
+417 YTVKQGDTL
-426 MGICKRHYGTTTK
+426 MGICKRYYGTTTK
-439 YTEVMQ
+439 YQEVMQ
-445 YNGLSDSNVLYIG
+445 YNGLDDSDMLYIG
-458 QEIKL
+458 QQIKL
-463 PD
+463 PE

>member
-10 DSDKSEKNPKDKGVS
+10 DSDKSEENPKDNNTC

-57 AYNNPE
+57 AYNSPQ
-63 EEQAGVLLGELMKEG
+63 EEQAGVLLGELAKEG
-78 TEKCVFVKG
+78 NERCVFVKG
-87 VIKASLMNTSETGI
+87 VIKAALGDTSDTGI
-101 YFNESVWNKIYSDTE
+101 YFNENIWNKIYSDTE

-123 VVGWYAIMPQVT
+123 VVGWFAVMPEVT
-135 DERMARLRKL
+135 DERMARLKKL

-157 YLVDTAK
+157 YLVDTVE

-173 NGSLKRQ
+173 NGTLKRQ

-205 CEDAKTDRVVKNI
+205 CEDASDDRVIRNI

-226 ELKEQRKNGGFM
+226 ELKEQRKSGSFM

-256 INNYE
+256 MNNYE
-261 HMKHLNQSVDNLMN
+261 KMKRLNQSVDNLMN
-275 QLEGNIDG
+275 QLEGNERGGQDG
-283 DDVRTTNADAAPAAD
+283 DDKDVHDAEAS
-298 GDDDGNA
+298 GDISVDGNA
-305 IKVNKL
+305 IKVNRL
-311 SGDVYPTESIST
+311 SGDVYPLEENSTSDKTEKETESDNKAASETTQAISESET
-323 GNTGS
+323 D
-328 ASKNDTGISRN
+328 ASV
-339 DDAGKN
+339 
-345 DNNTQNGSQND
+345 
-356 SQNSSQNSGQNT
+356 
-368 AGTAAEASSVDISG
+368 SSVK
-382 GQGSDDDN
+382 
-390 TDSFVPADSSNS
+390 TDS
-402 SSSDNNNVPAGNYST
+402 YSM
-417 YTVKSGDTL
+417 YTVKQGDTL
-426 MGICKRHYGTTTK
+426 MGICKRYYGTTTK
-439 YTEVMQ
+439 YQEVMQ
-445 YNGLSDSNVLYIG
+445 YNGLDDSDMLYIG
-458 QEIKL
+458 QQIKL
-463 PD
+463 PE

>member
-10 DSDKSEKNPKDKGVS
+10 DSDKSEENPKDNNTC

-57 AYNNPE
+57 AYNSPQ
-63 EEQAGVLLGELMKEG
+63 EEQAGVLLGELAKEG
-78 TEKCVFVKG
+78 NERCVFVKG
-87 VIKASLMNTSETGI
+87 VIKAALGDTSDTGI
-101 YFNESVWNKIYSDTE
+101 YFNENIWNRIYSDTE

-123 VVGWYAIMPQVT
+123 VVGWFAVMPEVT
-135 DERMARLRKL
+135 DERMARLKKL

-157 YLVDTAK
+157 YLVDTVE

-173 NGSLKRQ
+173 NGTLKRQ

-205 CEDAKTDRVVKNI
+205 CEDASDDRVIRNI

-226 ELKEQRKNGGFM
+226 ELKEQRKSGSFM

-256 INNYE
+256 MNNYE
-261 HMKHLNQSVDNLMN
+261 KMKRLNQSVDNLMN
-275 QLEGNIDG
+275 QLEGNERGGQDG
-283 DDVRTTNADAAPAAD
+283 DDKDVHDAEAS
-298 GDDDGNA
+298 GDISVDGNA
-305 IKVNKL
+305 IKVNRL
-311 SGDVYPTESIST
+311 SGDVYPLEENSTSDKTERETETDNKAASETTQAISESET
-323 GNTGS
+323 D
-328 ASKNDTGISRN
+328 ASV
-339 DDAGKN
+339 
-345 DNNTQNGSQND
+345 
-356 SQNSSQNSGQNT
+356 
-368 AGTAAEASSVDISG
+368 SSVK
-382 GQGSDDDN
+382 
-390 TDSFVPADSSNS
+390 TDS
-402 SSSDNNNVPAGNYST
+402 YSM
-417 YTVKSGDTL
+417 YTVKQGDTL
-426 MGICKRHYGTTTK
+426 MGICKRYYGTTTK
-439 YTEVMQ
+439 YQEVMQ
-445 YNGLSDSNVLYIG
+445 YNGLDDSDMLYIG
-458 QEIKL
+458 QQIKL
-463 PD
+463 PE

>member
-10 DSDKSEKNPKDKGVS
+10 DSDKSEENPKDNNTC

-57 AYNNPE
+57 AYNSPQ
-63 EEQAGVLLGELMKEG
+63 EEQAGVLLGELAKEG
-78 TEKCVFVKG
+78 NERCVFVKG
-87 VIKASLMNTSETGI
+87 VIKAALGDTSDTGI
-101 YFNESVWNKIYSDTE
+101 YFNENIWNKIYSDTE

-123 VVGWYAIMPQVT
+123 VVGWFAVMPEVT
-135 DERMARLRKL
+135 DERMARLKKL

-157 YLVDTAK
+157 YLVDTVE

-173 NGSLKRQ
+173 NGTLKRQ

-205 CEDAKTDRVVKNI
+205 CEDASDDRVIRNI

-226 ELKEQRKNGGFM
+226 ELKEQRKSGSFM

-256 INNYE
+256 MNNYE
-261 HMKHLNQSVDNLMN
+261 KMRRLNQSVDNLMN
-275 QLEGNIDG
+275 QLEGNERGGQDG
-283 DDVRTTNADAAPAAD
+283 DDNGVHDSEAS
-298 GDDDGNA
+298 GDISVDGNA
-305 IKVNKL
+305 IKVNRL
-311 SGDVYPTESIST
+311 SGDVYPLEENSTSDKTERGTESDNKAASETTQAISESET
-323 GNTGS
+323 D
-328 ASKNDTGISRN
+328 ASV
-339 DDAGKN
+339 
-345 DNNTQNGSQND
+345 
-356 SQNSSQNSGQNT
+356 
-368 AGTAAEASSVDISG
+368 SSVK
-382 GQGSDDDN
+382 
-390 TDSFVPADSSNS
+390 TDS
-402 SSSDNNNVPAGNYST
+402 YSM
-417 YTVKSGDTL
+417 YTVKQGDTL
-426 MGICKRHYGTTTK
+426 MGICKRYYGTTTK
-439 YTEVMQ
+439 YQEVMQ
-445 YNGLSDSNVLYIG
+445 YNGLDDSDMLYIG
-458 QEIKL
+458 QQIKL
-463 PD
+463 PE

>member
-10 DSDKSEKNPKDKGVS
+10 DSDKSEENPKDNNTC

-57 AYNNPE
+57 AYNSPQ
-63 EEQAGVLLGELMKEG
+63 EEQAGVLLGELAKEG
-78 TEKCVFVKG
+78 NDRCVFVKG
-87 VIKASLMNTSETGI
+87 VIKAALGDTSDTGI
-101 YFNESVWNKIYSDTE
+101 YFNENIWNKIYSDTE

-123 VVGWYAIMPQVT
+123 VVGWFAVMPEVT
-135 DERMARLRKL
+135 DERMARLKKL

-157 YLVDTAK
+157 YLVDTVE

-173 NGSLKRQ
+173 NGTLKRQ

-205 CEDAKTDRVVKNI
+205 CEDASDDRVIRNI

-226 ELKEQRKNGGFM
+226 ELKEQRKSGSFM

-256 INNYE
+256 MNNYE
-261 HMKHLNQSVDNLMN
+261 KMRRLNQSVDNLMN
-275 QLEGNIDG
+275 QLEGNERGGQDG
-283 DDVRTTNADAAPAAD
+283 DDNGVHDSEAS
-298 GDDDGNA
+298 GDISVDGNA
-305 IKVNKL
+305 IKVNRL
-311 SGDVYPTESIST
+311 SGDVYPLEENSTSDKTERETETDNKAASETTQAISESET
-323 GNTGS
+323 D
-328 ASKNDTGISRN
+328 ASV
-339 DDAGKN
+339 
-345 DNNTQNGSQND
+345 
-356 SQNSSQNSGQNT
+356 
-368 AGTAAEASSVDISG
+368 SSVK
-382 GQGSDDDN
+382 
-390 TDSFVPADSSNS
+390 TDS
-402 SSSDNNNVPAGNYST
+402 YSM
-417 YTVKSGDTL
+417 YTVKQGDTL
-426 MGICKRHYGTTTK
+426 MGICKRYYGTTTK
-439 YTEVMQ
+439 YQEVMQ
-445 YNGLSDSNVLYIG
+445 YNGLDDSDMLYIG
-458 QEIKL
+458 QQIKL
-463 PD
+463 PE

>member
-10 DSDKSEKNPKDKGVS
+10 DSDKSEENPKDNNTC

-57 AYNNPE
+57 AYNSPQ
-63 EEQAGVLLGELMKEG
+63 EEQAGVLLGELAKEG
-78 TEKCVFVKG
+78 NERCVFVKG
-87 VIKASLMNTSETGI
+87 VIKAALGDTSDTGI
-101 YFNESVWNKIYSDTE
+101 YFNENIWNKIYSDTE

-123 VVGWYAIMPQVT
+123 VVGWFAVMPEVT
-135 DERMARLRKL
+135 DERMARLKKL

-157 YLVDTAK
+157 YLVDTVE

-173 NGSLKRQ
+173 NGTLKRQ

-205 CEDAKTDRVVKNI
+205 CEDASDDRVIRNI

-226 ELKEQRKNGGFM
+226 ELKEQRKSGSFM

-256 INNYE
+256 MNNYE
-261 HMKHLNQSVDNLMN
+261 KMRRLNQSVDNLMN
-275 QLEGNIDG
+275 QLEGNERGGQDADDNGVHDSEASG
-283 DDVRTTNADAAPAAD
+283 DISV
-298 GDDDGNA
+298 DGNA
-305 IKVNKL
+305 IKVNRL
-311 SGDVYPTESIST
+311 SGDVYPLEENSTSDKTERETESDNKAASETTQAISESET
-323 GNTGS
+323 D
-328 ASKNDTGISRN
+328 ASV
-339 DDAGKN
+339 
-345 DNNTQNGSQND
+345 
-356 SQNSSQNSGQNT
+356 
-368 AGTAAEASSVDISG
+368 SSVK
-382 GQGSDDDN
+382 
-390 TDSFVPADSSNS
+390 TDS
-402 SSSDNNNVPAGNYST
+402 YSM
-417 YTVKSGDTL
+417 YTVKQGDTL
-426 MGICKRHYGTTTK
+426 MGICKRYYGTTTK
-439 YTEVMQ
+439 YQEVMQ
-445 YNGLSDSNVLYIG
+445 YNGLDDRDMLYIG
-458 QEIKL
+458 QQIKL
-463 PD
+463 PE

>member
-10 DSDKSEKNPKDKGVS
+10 DSDKSEENPKDNNTC

-57 AYNNPE
+57 AYNSPQ
-63 EEQAGVLLGELMKEG
+63 EEQAGVLLGELAKEG
-78 TEKCVFVKG
+78 NERCVFVKG
-87 VIKASLMNTSETGI
+87 VIKAALGDTSDTGI
-101 YFNESVWNKIYSDTE
+101 YFNENIWNKIYSDTE

-123 VVGWYAIMPQVT
+123 VVGWFAVMPEVT
-135 DERMARLRKL
+135 DERMARLKKL

-157 YLVDTAK
+157 YLVDTVE

-173 NGSLKRQ
+173 NGTLKRQ

-205 CEDAKTDRVVKNI
+205 CEDASDDRVIRNI

-226 ELKEQRKNGGFM
+226 ELKEQRKSGSFM

-243 FLVVV
+243 FLVVA

-256 INNYE
+256 MNNYE
-261 HMKHLNQSVDNLMN
+261 KMRRLNQSVDNLMN
-275 QLEGNIDG
+275 QLEGNERGGQDG
-283 DDVRTTNADAAPAAD
+283 DDNGVHDSEAS
-298 GDDDGNA
+298 GDISVDGNA
-305 IKVNKL
+305 IKVNRL
-311 SGDVYPTESIST
+311 SGDVYPLEENSTSDKTERETESDNKAASETTQAISESET
-323 GNTGS
+323 D
-328 ASKNDTGISRN
+328 ASV
-339 DDAGKN
+339 
-345 DNNTQNGSQND
+345 
-356 SQNSSQNSGQNT
+356 
-368 AGTAAEASSVDISG
+368 SSVK
-382 GQGSDDDN
+382 
-390 TDSFVPADSSNS
+390 TDS
-402 SSSDNNNVPAGNYST
+402 YSM
-417 YTVKSGDTL
+417 YTVKQGDTL
-426 MGICKRHYGTTTK
+426 MGICKRYYGTTTK
-439 YTEVMQ
+439 YQEVMQ
-445 YNGLSDSNVLYIG
+445 YNGLDDSDMLYIG
-458 QEIKL
+458 QQIKL
-463 PD
+463 PE

>member
-10 DSDKSEKNPKDKGVS
+10 DSDKSEENPKDNNTC

-57 AYNNPE
+57 AYNSPQ
-63 EEQAGVLLGELMKEG
+63 EEQAGVLLGELAKEG
-78 TEKCVFVKG
+78 NERCVFVKG
-87 VIKASLMNTSETGI
+87 VIKAALGDTSDTGI
-101 YFNESVWNKIYSDTE
+101 YFNENIWNKIYSDTE

-123 VVGWYAIMPQVT
+123 VVGWFAVMPEVT
-135 DERMARLRKL
+135 DERMARLKKL

-157 YLVDTAK
+157 YLVDTVE

-173 NGSLKRQ
+173 NGTLKRQ

-205 CEDAKTDRVVKNI
+205 CEDASDDRVIRNI

-226 ELKEQRKNGGFM
+226 ELKEQRKSGSFM

-256 INNYE
+256 MNNYE
-261 HMKHLNQSVDNLMN
+261 KMRRLNQSVDNLMN
-275 QLEGNIDG
+275 QLEGNERGGQDG
-283 DDVRTTNADAAPAAD
+283 DDNGVHDSEAS
-298 GDDDGNA
+298 GDISVDGNA
-305 IKVNKL
+305 IKVNRL
-311 SGDVYPTESIST
+311 SGDVYPLEENSTSDKTERETESDNKAASETTQAISESET
-323 GNTGS
+323 D
-328 ASKNDTGISRN
+328 ASV
-339 DDAGKN
+339 
-345 DNNTQNGSQND
+345 
-356 SQNSSQNSGQNT
+356 
-368 AGTAAEASSVDISG
+368 SSVK
-382 GQGSDDDN
+382 
-390 TDSFVPADSSNS
+390 TDS
-402 SSSDNNNVPAGNYST
+402 YSM
-417 YTVKSGDTL
+417 YTVKQGDTL
-426 MGICKRHYGTTTK
+426 MGICKRYYGTTTK
-439 YTEVMQ
+439 YQEVMQ
-445 YNGLSDSNVLYIG
+445 YNGLDDSDMLNIG
-458 QEIKL
+458 QQIKL
-463 PD
+463 PE

>member
-10 DSDKSEKNPKDKGVS
+10 DSDKSEENPKDNNTC

-57 AYNNPE
+57 AYNSPQ
-63 EEQAGVLLGELMKEG
+63 EEQAGVLLGDLAKEG
-78 TEKCVFVKG
+78 NERCVFVKG
-87 VIKASLMNTSETGI
+87 VIKAALGDTSDTGI
-101 YFNESVWNKIYSDTE
+101 YFNENIWNKIYSDTE

-123 VVGWYAIMPQVT
+123 VVGWFAVMPEVT
-135 DERMARLRKL
+135 DERMARLKKL

-157 YLVDTAK
+157 YLVDTVE

-173 NGSLKRQ
+173 NGTLKRQ

-205 CEDAKTDRVVKNI
+205 CEDASDDRVIRNI

-226 ELKEQRKNGGFM
+226 ELKEQRKSGGFM

-256 INNYE
+256 MNNYE
-261 HMKHLNQSVDNLMN
+261 KMRRLNQSVDNLMN
-275 QLEGNIDG
+275 QLEGNERGGQDEDDNGVRDAEASG
-283 DDVRTTNADAAPAAD
+283 DISV
-298 GDDDGNA
+298 DGNA
-305 IKVNKL
+305 IKVNRL
-311 SGDVYPTESIST
+311 SGDVYPLEENSTSDKTERETESDNKAASETTQAISESET
-323 GNTGS
+323 D
-328 ASKNDTGISRN
+328 ASV
-339 DDAGKN
+339 
-345 DNNTQNGSQND
+345 
-356 SQNSSQNSGQNT
+356 
-368 AGTAAEASSVDISG
+368 SSVK
-382 GQGSDDDN
+382 
-390 TDSFVPADSSNS
+390 TDS
-402 SSSDNNNVPAGNYST
+402 YSM
-417 YTVKSGDTL
+417 YTVKQGDTL
-426 MGICKRHYGTTTK
+426 MGICKRYYGTTTK
-439 YTEVMQ
+439 YQEVMQ
-445 YNGLSDSNVLYIG
+445 YNGLDDSDMLYIG
-458 QEIKL
+458 QQIKL
-463 PD
+463 PE

>member
-10 DSDKSEKNPKDKGVS
+10 DSDKSEENPKDNNTC

-57 AYNNPE
+57 AYNSPQ
-63 EEQAGVLLGELMKEG
+63 EEQAGVLLGELAKEG
-78 TEKCVFVKG
+78 NERCVFVKG
-87 VIKASLMNTSETGI
+87 VIKAALGDTSDTGI
-101 YFNESVWNKIYSDTE
+101 YFNENIWNKIYSDTE

-123 VVGWYAIMPQVT
+123 VVGWFAVMPEVT
-135 DERMARLRKL
+135 DERMARLKKL

-157 YLVDTAK
+157 YLVDTVE

-173 NGSLKRQ
+173 NGTLKRQ

-205 CEDAKTDRVVKNI
+205 CEDASDDRVIRNI

-226 ELKEQRKNGGFM
+226 ELKEQRKSGSFM

-256 INNYE
+256 MNNYE
-261 HMKHLNQSVDNLMN
+261 KMKRLNQSVDNLMN
-275 QLEGNIDG
+275 QLEGNERGGQDG
-283 DDVRTTNADAAPAAD
+283 DDNGVHDSEAS
-298 GDDDGNA
+298 GDISVDGNA
-305 IKVNKL
+305 IKVNRL
-311 SGDVYPTESIST
+311 SGDVYPLEENSTSDKTERET
-323 GNTGS
+323 
-328 ASKNDTGISRN
+328 
-339 DDAGKN
+339 
-345 DNNTQNGSQND
+345 
-356 SQNSSQNSGQNT
+356 
-368 AGTAAEASSVDISG
+368 E
-382 GQGSDDDN
+382 
-390 TDSFVPADSSNS
+390 
-402 SSSDNNNVPAGNYST
+402 SDNNAASETTQAISESETDASVSSVKTDSYSM
-417 YTVKSGDTL
+417 YTVKQGDTL
-426 MGICKRHYGTTTK
+426 MGICKRYYGTTTK
-439 YTEVMQ
+439 YQEVMQ
-445 YNGLSDSNVLYIG
+445 YNGLDDSDMLYIG
-458 QEIKL
+458 QQIKL
-463 PD
+463 PE

>member
-10 DSDKSEKNPKDKGVS
+10 DSDKSEENPKDNNTC

-57 AYNNPE
+57 AYNSPQ
-63 EEQAGVLLGELMKEG
+63 EEQAGVLLGELAKEG
-78 TEKCVFVKG
+78 NERCVFVKG
-87 VIKASLMNTSETGI
+87 VIKAALGDTSDTGI
-101 YFNESVWNKIYSDTE
+101 YFNENIWNKIYSDTE

-123 VVGWYAIMPQVT
+123 VVGWFAVMPEVT
-135 DERMARLRKL
+135 DERMARLKKL

-157 YLVDTAK
+157 YLVDTVE

-173 NGSLKRQ
+173 NGTLKRQ

-205 CEDAKTDRVVKNI
+205 CEDASDDRVIRNI

-226 ELKEQRKNGGFM
+226 ELKEQRKSGSFM

-256 INNYE
+256 MNNYE
-261 HMKHLNQSVDNLMN
+261 KMRRLNQSVDNLMN
-275 QLEGNIDG
+275 QLEGNERGGQDG
-283 DDVRTTNADAAPAAD
+283 DDKGVHDSEAS
-298 GDDDGNA
+298 GDISVDGNA
-305 IKVNKL
+305 IKVNRL
-311 SGDVYPTESIST
+311 SGDVYPLEENSTSDKTERETETDNKAASETTQAISESET
-323 GNTGS
+323 D
-328 ASKNDTGISRN
+328 ASV
-339 DDAGKN
+339 
-345 DNNTQNGSQND
+345 
-356 SQNSSQNSGQNT
+356 
-368 AGTAAEASSVDISG
+368 SSVK
-382 GQGSDDDN
+382 
-390 TDSFVPADSSNS
+390 TDS
-402 SSSDNNNVPAGNYST
+402 YSM
-417 YTVKSGDTL
+417 YTVKQGDTL
-426 MGICKRHYGTTTK
+426 MGICKRYYGTTTK
-439 YTEVMQ
+439 YQEVMQ
-445 YNGLSDSNVLYIG
+445 YNGLDDSDMLYIG
-458 QEIKL
+458 QQIKL
-463 PD
+463 PE